1 MKRRTFLK
9 RTSTPDP
16 NMPPK
21 YQTSSVMLPLSTTFP
36 PGKKSRMLQS
46 THTMARGIR
55 LMPRHLAKPPE
66 HILTTKLQTPGL
78 DSSEIFW
85 DLDAVQT
92 VSASERRLLTSCTSS
107 LEISG
112 VTERCCRFTCLP
124 TDDCRCFMWSF
135 IVAPPLFRHD
145 LIASHLHQTDLSLS
159 HTKSKSKQTHCKSK
173 ILLIILVRFLL
184 QISNYT

>member
-16 NMPPK
+16 NRPPK
-21 YQTSSVMLPLSTTFP
+21 YQTSFVMLSLSTTFP

-85 DLDAVQT
+85 DLDTVQAVP
-92 VSASERRLLTSCTSS
+92 ASERQLLTSCSSS

-112 VTERCCRFTCLP
+112 LTEWCCRFTCLP
-124 TDDCRCFMWSF
+124 TDDCWCFMWSF

-145 LIASHLHQTDLSLS
+145 LIASHLHQTDLSHTHTHT
-159 HTKSKSKQTHCKSK
+159 HTKSKHTLQKQNFTNDFG
-173 ILLIILVRFLL
+173 LVSTAN
-184 QISNYT
+184 I